1 MNEFIEKNR
10 RLLKFYCT
18 AARIFGWVLICGGT
32 IWFILFASGQSKR
45 IERPDAILYAISS
58 MLFDFMLPGLIA
70 LGLTQFIRY
79 LFEIDYKPGGIL
91 RNGDKIFYIYAV
103 FLIMNAFLRHGWYV
117 HVWYTEII
125 EESNFS
131 RLLFMQ
137 PFILPTVAK
146 VFILVGLAQILRRV
160 IPVIEES
167 KSLV

>member
-10 RLLKFYCT
+10 RLLRFFCF
-18 AARIFGWVLICGGT
+18 AAQIIGWMLLLGGA
-32 IWFILFASGQSKR
+32 IWFILFASGQSRR

-70 LGLTQFIRY
+70 LGLTQLIKY
-79 LFEIDYKPGGIL
+79 LFEIDYKPGCIL
-91 RNGDKIFYIYAV
+91 RNGDRIFYMYAV
-103 FLIMNAFLRHGWYV
+103 FLIVNAFLRHGWYV

-146 VFILVGLAQILRRV
+146 IFILVGLAQILRR
-160 IPVIEES
+160 ILPVIEES